1 MSRKTMTAALL
12 RAADTG
18 TKQYAGEIRRLLA
31 TAQKANKQID
41 CISNTDAQAIGM
53 GDTMERLRRNAAAL
67 QTLLSMAA
75 DASEYIN
82 AEITAIFR
90 VCDRMD
96 EEKAARQK
104 ALLDQ
109 QNH

>member
-1 MSRKTMTAALL
+1 MTAALINV
-12 RAADTG
+12 ADAG
-18 TKQYAGEIRRLLA
+18 TKQYAGEIKRLLA
-31 TAQKANKQID
+31 IAQKANKQVDRIRD
-41 CISNTDAQAIGM
+41 IDAQSIGM
-53 GDTMERLRRNAAAL
+53 SDTMERLRRNVLAL

-96 EEKAARQK
+96 DQEVTRKKE
-104 ALLDQ
+104 LLEQ

>member
-12 RAADTG
+12 RAADAG
-18 TKQYAGEIRRLLA
+18 TKQYAGEIKRLLA
-31 TAQKANKQID
+31 IAAKANKQVDRIRD
-41 CISNTDAQAIGM
+41 YDAEAIGM
-53 GDTMERLRRNAAAL
+53 SDTMERLRRNAAAL

-75 DASEYIN
+75 DASEYMN
-82 AEITAIFR
+82 AEISAIFR

>member
-12 RAADTG
+12 RAADAG
-18 TKQYAGEIRRLLA
+18 TKQYAGEIKRLLA
-31 TAQKANKQID
+31 IAQKANKQVD
-41 CISNTDAQAIGM
+41 RISYLDAEKIGM
-53 GDTMERLRRNAAAL
+53 SDTFERLKRNAAAL

-82 AEITAIFR
+82 TEISAIFR

-96 EEKAARQK
+96 DQEVARKK
-104 ALLDQ
+104 ALIEQ